1 MGVQTPDRVDRQ
13 GTHVFHIA
21 DMGTFLKKSV
31 HLDGDLVEP
40 ASARGECEVPLS
52 LFAEK
57 ERGPEFGL
65 QGFQLLAESRLRHEE
80 VAGGLVQ
87 GTGLCDRQEHADIIL
102 IHEQVSFPI
111 YRLLRIQYLTVGR
124 CFFFLKIC
132 A

>member
-1 MGVQTPDRVDRQ
+1 
-13 GTHVFHIA
+13 
-21 DMGTFLKKSV
+21 MGTFLKKSV

-65 QGFQLLAESRLRHEE
+65 QGLQLLAESRLRHEE

-102 IHEQVSFPI
+102 IHEAGLLSNISTAEIPI
-111 YRLLRIQYLTVGR
+111 SDSRSLL
-124 CFFFLKIC
+124 FLSENMCMKNM
-132 A
+132 AEV